1 VKPSQGSGLHQLND
15 AVGRANRLG
24 RLRRGCELD
33 GPDFLGGRDV
43 LDEVLWPLH
52 LDQLQHPD
60 LPGFHE
66 IFRCL
71 MHLLPAMLLHIIL
84 QLDFAYGIAALLA
97 ALPALVHQPELVVL
111 VLLYHGLR
119 IVLIVHLQVALF
131 ERPAHRAPQGP
142 PEVLL
147 QLIHF
152 IVVYV
157 TLFFISDFV
166 IARSAAAHTAEDGGP
181 VLLEIQMLLLT
192 IPRLRVGRLLL
203 GFMRSDEG
211 PEGETLLQQGIF
223 VGPRR

>member
-1 VKPSQGSGLHQLND
+1 MKSSQGSGLHQLND

-24 RLRRGCELD
+24 RLRRGCELYC
-33 GPDFLGGRDV
+33 PDYLGGRDV
-43 LDEVLWPLH
+43 FDEVLWPLH

-66 IFRCL
+66 IFGCL

-84 QLDFAYGIAALLA
+84 QLDFAHGIAALLA
-97 ALPALVHQPELVVL
+97 ALAALVHQPKLVLL

-142 PEVLL
+142 AEVLL
-147 QLIHF
+147 QLVHF
-152 IVVYV
+152 IVVYI
-157 TLFFISDFV
+157 TLFFVSDFV
-166 IARSAAAHTAEDGGP
+166 IAGPAAAHTAEDGCP
-181 VLLEIQMLLLT
+181 VLLEVQMLLLT

-211 PEGETLLQQGIF
+211 TEGETLLQNVIF
-223 VGPRR
+223 IGPRC